1 METRVALME
10 ETGDER
16 TQPGEGKAIS
26 IVTPRSSLH
35 PSPDFMEVQHP
46 DPASGKALQSADLPP
61 ARGATGPHTPAYH
74 SLSSGRVLFPT
85 PPCCLRFY
93 FSQISKS
100 GVPADCTQ
108 QALSPTQFHASP
120 RGKAQVGGLCP
131 FSASTA
137 GDDLRVL
144 HGTGDPELKE
154 NGISTAGPVDKS
166 LGAATTEPE
175 SMLCNKKSRQN
186 ERPTHRNWRLIPVR
200 CN

>member
-137 GDDLRVL
+137 AQSQLLPNFRTVE
-144 HGTGDPELKE
+144 HQSYKNKT
-154 NGISTAGPVDKS
+154 S
-166 LGAATTEPE
+166 LGKC
-175 SMLCNKKSRQN
+175 M
-186 ERPTHRNWRLIPVR
+186 
-200 CN
+200 